1 MQKSFQTRVSV
12 VLLACFTLA
21 AVVFAFINLS
31 QEANEQ
37 TPVDGVTWFES
48 DGGLR
53 AHRVAPGGPGQ
64 RAGIEAG
71 DLLVEVNGHS
81 TPHVASLNREMFHTK
96 PYGTATYT
104 VVRAGYRV
112 ELPVILEAADISLNQ
127 GFRVIAL
134 VYLGI
139 GLYVL
144 FRRWTAPRS
153 THFYLFCLASF
164 VLYSFKYTDRFTDFD
179 WVIYWGNVL
188 ATALQ
193 PALFLHFALAFP
205 LDSPEDRRTE
215 GIRRWLIALTYLP
228 AALIVG
234 LRVVAI
240 NFWSATALL
249 DDRLNKF
256 AYGYLA
262 SCWVLA
268 GLVFYISYRRTEMPL
283 RRQQLK
289 WLTRG
294 TILAI
299 APFTLLYIVPYL
311 ADASVP
317 ALFEKLAGVSLVI
330 LPLTFSWAI
339 IRYRLMDVDLIFKRG
354 VTYTLATATVVGL
367 YFLLI
372 SIAGEFVHNR
382 LPSFGP
388 WGLIAAIV
396 LAALLFDPLKRAI
409 QERIDKLFDR
419 KRYDYRQTLI
429 EFGRGLSSQ
438 TDLDALLRAIV
449 DRLSQTLLVAQVAV
463 FLSDDHGG
471 YTLAAARGLPDPA
484 KSAAAGPDD
493 LGFLDLGFLDLG
505 FLDFDQPDAG
515 SHIFLENT
523 QQALH
528 LPEPQRRAVA
538 ALDLNYYLPCRLQQR
553 TIAVV
558 GLGRTTDADFL
569 SSEDVELLESL
580 ASYIGIALQNARLY
594 ASLQQKASEYE
605 RLKEF
610 NENIVESINV
620 GILAV
625 DLDERIESW
634 NAQMEV
640 LYALPR
646 AEALGRRLSEVFPPS
661 FVEEFH
667 RSTGGNGGEE
677 GSIHGVHNLYKFR
690 IETRAGEQRTANIA
704 IAPLVSR
711 DFSTVG
717 RIVLVDDITDRVELE
732 TQLTQAE
739 KLSSIGLLAAGVA
752 HEVNTPLA
760 VISSYAQMLSKQVR
774 GADGLES
781 RVGPLL
787 EKITQQTFRASEIVN
802 GLLNFSRTSGTAFA
816 EIDVNAVI
824 RDTLS
829 LLEHQLKTANV
840 RLESALDPALPPI
853 LGNPGKLQ
861 QVFLNLFLNAK
872 DAMAGGGTLRV
883 ATEVN
888 GHVGVSIADTGS
900 GIAPEHVKRIYD
912 PFFTTKSAPR
922 EGQRRGTGL
931 GLAVTYGII
940 QEHAGKID
948 VQSQAG
954 AGTTFHLEFPLVR
967 KPVHA

>member
-1 MQKSFQTRVSV
+1 MRKSFQTRVSV
-12 VLLACFTLA
+12 VLLAFFTLA
-21 AVVFAFINLS
+21 AVVCACINLS

-37 TPVDGVTWFES
+37 TPVDGVTWFEA
-48 DGGLR
+48 DGGLQ

-64 RAGIEAG
+64 RAGIKAG
-71 DLLVEVNGHS
+71 DLLVEVNGRP
-81 TPHVASLNREMFHTK
+81 TLHVANLNREMFRTK

-104 VVRAGYRV
+104 VMRSGYRV
-112 ELPVILEAADISLNQ
+112 EHPVILEAADNSLNQ
-127 GFRVIAL
+127 GFRLIAL

-179 WVIYWGNVL
+179 WVIYWGNVA

-205 LDSPEDRRTE
+205 LQSTEDRRIV

-228 AALIVG
+228 AIVIVG

-256 AYGYLA
+256 AYAYLA
-262 SCWVLA
+262 TCWVLA
-268 GLVFYISYRRTEMPL
+268 SIVFYVSYQRTDMPL

-299 APFTLLYIVPYL
+299 APFTVLYIVPYL
-311 ADASVP
+311 ADYPVP
-317 ALFEKLAGVSLVI
+317 GLFEKLAGISLVI

-367 YFLLI
+367 YFLLV
-372 SIAGEFVHNR
+372 SIAGEFVHNW
-382 LPSFGP
+382 LPRFGS
-388 WGLIAAIV
+388 WGLIVAIV

-409 QERIDKLFDR
+409 QERIDKVFDR

-438 TDLDALLRAIV
+438 TDLGALLNAIV
-449 DRLSQTLLVAQVAV
+449 NRLSHALSVTQVAV
-463 FLSDDHGG
+463 FLSDDEQGDKDG
-471 YTLAAARGLPDPA
+471 YTLAASHGLSPA
-484 KSAAAGPDD
+484 VTNSSGQ
-493 LGFLDLGFLDLG
+493 LDFG
-505 FLDFDQPDAG
+505 FLDFDQPGAG

-523 QQALH
+523 QHALH
-528 LPEPQRRAVA
+528 LPEAQRHTVA

-553 TIAVV
+553 TIAVI

-594 ASLQQKASEYE
+594 ASLEQKASEYE

-625 DLDERIESW
+625 DLEERIESW

-646 AEALGRRLSEVFPPS
+646 ADALGRLLSDVFPPS
-661 FVEEFH
+661 FLDEFR
-667 RSTGGNGGEE
+667 RSKEDQ
-677 GSIHGVHNLYKFR
+677 GVHNLYKFR

-704 IAPLVSR
+704 IAPLISR
-711 DFSTVG
+711 DFATVG
-717 RIVLVDDITDRVELE
+717 RIVLVDDITDRIELE

-760 VISSYAQMLSKQVR
+760 VISSYAQMLAKQVR
-774 GADGLES
+774 GDE

-787 EKITQQTFRASEIVN
+787 DKITQQTFRASEIVN
-802 GLLNFSRTSGTAFA
+802 GLLNFSRTSGTAFT
-816 EIDVNAVI
+816 EIDVNTVI

-829 LLEHQLKTANV
+829 LLEHQLKTSNV
-840 RLESALDPALPPI
+840 KLESSLDPALPPI

-888 GHVGVSIADTGS
+888 GHVAVSISDTGS

-912 PFFTTKSAPR
+912 PFFTTKGSPR

-940 QEHAGKID
+940 QEHAGKIE
-948 VQSQAG
+948 VSSQAG
-954 AGTTFHLEFPLVR
+954 IGTTFYLEFPLVR
-967 KPVHA
+967 KPVNV